1 MPEEMSLESLK
12 NWVENVHERYYI
24 EMKKANELPSAFWES
39 YSAFCN
45 TSGGWIILGV
55 SEFSSK
61 NEIVGVG
68 NPDKVMLDLWNQL
81 SNRNKASFRS
91 IGNQDVKQFVLGGKT
106 VIFVHVN
113 EAPESMKPVHIGD
126 KLENSWIRTGDGD
139 RKITKEELAAFLRN
153 AQPGEDSLVIDGFS
167 IADLD
172 MDSVISYKERVN
184 KRFPKKNYLE
194 MPNEEFLVE
203 IGACTK
209 DRITGKVQVKRG
221 ALLFFGVEN
230 SIKDMY
236 PHFHVDYFNRRGNN
250 PRWIDRVSDD
260 EPGDYEMN
268 LYNFYNIVNEKIRL
282 LLQDSFA
289 LDENHQLRLP
299 LIDFDETIRECL
311 VNCLAHADYS
321 QGYPSTKIEVFDGW
335 FHFINP
341 GKMLVSKEQ
350 FVIGGDSR
358 TRNEVIMKLFRLLGA
373 SERQGFGGPLI
384 FKTAIQND
392 FRRPEIVSDL
402 QRTELKVWNIDLA
415 DSYPELPYEEKQVLR
430 LIAKSAQG
438 ISINN
443 IKKSLDI
450 SDYKVRKCVES
461 LDERN
466 LVRKEG
472 NGPSTRYFVGFE
484 SIEFLTQLQIMM
496 DSLKKHMA

>member
-1 MPEEMSLESLK
+1 MSSFMPEEMSLESLK

-24 EMKKANELPSAFWES
+24 ELKKANELPSAFWES

-68 NPDKVMLDLWNQL
+68 NPEKVMLDLWNQL

-91 IGNQDVKQFVLGGKT
+91 IGNQDVKQFVLDGKT

-260 EPGDYEMN
+260 EPGDYE
-268 LYNFYNIVNEKIRL
+268 I
-282 LLQDSFA
+282 
-289 LDENHQLRLP
+289 
-299 LIDFDETIRECL
+299 
-311 VNCLAHADYS
+311 
-321 QGYPSTKIEVFDGW
+321 
-335 FHFINP
+335 
-341 GKMLVSKEQ
+341 
-350 FVIGGDSR
+350 
-358 TRNEVIMKLFRLLGA
+358 
-373 SERQGFGGPLI
+373 
-384 FKTAIQND
+384 
-392 FRRPEIVSDL
+392 
-402 QRTELKVWNIDLA
+402 
-415 DSYPELPYEEKQVLR
+415 
-430 LIAKSAQG
+430 
-438 ISINN
+438 
-443 IKKSLDI
+443 
-450 SDYKVRKCVES
+450 ES
-461 LDERN
+461 LQ
-466 LVRKEG
+466 
-472 NGPSTRYFVGFE
+472 
-484 SIEFLTQLQIMM
+484 FLQYH
-496 DSLKKHMA
+496 K

>member
-1 MPEEMSLESLK
+1 MSSFMPEEMSLESLK

-24 EMKKANELPSAFWES
+24 ELKKANELPSAFWES

-91 IGNQDVKQFVLGGKT
+91 IGNQDVKQFVLDGKT

-194 MPNEEFLVE
+194 MPN
-203 IGACTK
+203 
-209 DRITGKVQVKRG
+209 
-221 ALLFFGVEN
+221 
-230 SIKDMY
+230 
-236 PHFHVDYFNRRGNN
+236 
-250 PRWIDRVSDD
+250 
-260 EPGDYEMN
+260 
-268 LYNFYNIVNEKIRL
+268 
-282 LLQDSFA
+282 
-289 LDENHQLRLP
+289 
-299 LIDFDETIRECL
+299 
-311 VNCLAHADYS
+311 
-321 QGYPSTKIEVFDGW
+321 
-335 FHFINP
+335 
-341 GKMLVSKEQ
+341 
-350 FVIGGDSR
+350 
-358 TRNEVIMKLFRLLGA
+358 
-373 SERQGFGGPLI
+373 
-384 FKTAIQND
+384 
-392 FRRPEIVSDL
+392 
-402 QRTELKVWNIDLA
+402 
-415 DSYPELPYEEKQVLR
+415 
-430 LIAKSAQG
+430 
-438 ISINN
+438 
-443 IKKSLDI
+443 
-450 SDYKVRKCVES
+450 
-461 LDERN
+461 
-466 LVRKEG
+466 
-472 NGPSTRYFVGFE
+472 
-484 SIEFLTQLQIMM
+484 
-496 DSLKKHMA
+496 

>member
-1 MPEEMSLESLK
+1 M
-12 NWVENVHERYYI
+12 
-24 EMKKANELPSAFWES
+24 
-39 YSAFCN
+39 
-45 TSGGWIILGV
+45 
-55 SEFSSK
+55 
-61 NEIVGVG
+61 
-68 NPDKVMLDLWNQL
+68 
-81 SNRNKASFRS
+81 
-91 IGNQDVKQFVLGGKT
+91 
-106 VIFVHVN
+106 
-113 EAPESMKPVHIGD
+113 
-126 KLENSWIRTGDGD
+126 
-139 RKITKEELAAFLRN
+139 
-153 AQPGEDSLVIDGFS
+153 
-167 IADLD
+167 
-172 MDSVISYKERVN
+172 
-184 KRFPKKNYLE
+184 
-194 MPNEEFLVE
+194 
-203 IGACTK
+203 
-209 DRITGKVQVKRG
+209 
-221 ALLFFGVEN
+221 
-230 SIKDMY
+230 
-236 PHFHVDYFNRRGNN
+236 
-250 PRWIDRVSDD
+250 
-260 EPGDYEMN
+260 
-268 LYNFYNIVNEKIRL
+268 
-282 LLQDSFA
+282 
-289 LDENHQLRLP
+289 P

-415 DSYPELPYEEKQVLR
+415 GSYPELPYEEKQVLR

-461 LDERN
+461 LYGRN

-496 DSLKKHMA
+496 DSLKKQMV